1 MLYRYLDGDISGG
14 RNEKG
19 ERGRLIEID
28 KFAIRFIRRSR
39 DALFLIRVSIS
50 WTTVAYGRGEFCN
63 GTDNLL
69 FKVRTKPGPR

>member
-1 MLYRYLDGDISGG
+1 MEIFR
-14 RNEKG
+14 EEEMK
-19 ERGRLIEID
+19 RGREKDLRNLIEID

>member
-1 MLYRYLDGDISGG
+1 MKRE
-14 RNEKG
+14 REKDL
-19 ERGRLIEID
+19 RSLIEID

>member
-1 MLYRYLDGDISGG
+1 M
-14 RNEKG
+14 K
-19 ERGRLIEID
+19 RGREKDLRNLIEID

-39 DALFLIRVSIS
+39 DALFLIHVSIS

>member
-1 MLYRYLDGDISGG
+1 MEIFREEEMK
-14 RNEKG
+14 REREKDL
-19 ERGRLIEID
+19 RSLIEID